1 MPVVTPR
8 RVPLRASA
16 VSGFADARGFRS
28 IYNNGDP
35 PPPDEGTGMKKAIVI
50 VIALG
55 LCGYFAQR
63 RIAAASACR
72 KLADVPAA
80 AAAVAQ
86 ADGGFAHLCPTQP
99 LAAYRQSGRHTVF
112 IFSAQW
118 CPGCRSLEAQLPHFL
133 ELRRDVAIRH
143 ISVDDPAASQRAVEA
158 SGVKLRSIPH
168 VVIYNADGELAA
180 EDDGSDKA
188 GLETLV
194 KWMNDELQREAAGAR
209 R

>member
-1 MPVVTPR
+1 
-8 RVPLRASA
+8 
-16 VSGFADARGFRS
+16 
-28 IYNNGDP
+28 
-35 PPPDEGTGMKKAIVI
+35 MKKAIVI

-72 KLADVPAA
+72 KLADVPMAP
-80 AAAVAQ
+80 Q
-86 ADGGFAHLCPTQP
+86 GDGGFEHLCPTQP

-118 CPGCRSLEAQLPHFL
+118 CPGCRSLEVQLPHFL
-133 ELRRDVAIRH
+133 ELRHDVAIRH

-158 SGVKLRSIPH
+158 TGVKLRSIPH

-188 GLETLV
+188 GLEALV
-194 KWMNDELQREAAGAR
+194 KWMNDELQREAAGGR